1 MSYGHGSALAAVV
14 PLTIERLCSRCGKP
28 YPVLRR
34 YGERHVLCPRCWA
47 ALKRD
52 SKARDDLARWV
63 LEYMRSQE
71 GESQ

>member
-1 MSYGHGSALAAVV
+1 MSYGHASALLAAV

-47 ALKRD
+47 AMKN
-52 SKARDDLARWV
+52 
-63 LEYMRSQE
+63 QE
-71 GESQ
+71 AGRRTP